1 MFSFNRKITHHPVNK
16 KSHKLNLHRQSQG
29 ANTDVDFK
37 AAVIEMFSLAI
48 KNMLGT
54 NEKLESLSTELEDKR
69 RTKWSSQN

>member
-1 MFSFNRKITHHPVNK
+1 MNK
-16 KSHKLNLHRQSQG
+16 KSHKLNSQRQSKG

-37 AAVIEMFSLAI
+37 AAIIKMFSLAI

-69 RTKWSSQN
+69 RTK